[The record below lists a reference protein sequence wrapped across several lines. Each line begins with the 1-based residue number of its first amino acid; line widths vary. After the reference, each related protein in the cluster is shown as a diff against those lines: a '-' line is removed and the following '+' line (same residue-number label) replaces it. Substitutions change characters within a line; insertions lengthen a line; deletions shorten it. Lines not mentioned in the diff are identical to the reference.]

1 MRSTPQESS
10 WQNAT
15 FFLLTIVVL
24 VFCALILYPFFS
36 AIVGAIAIAIVTRRP
51 YDWLL
56 AKVRNP
62 NACAG
67 ISVLI
72 VLIAIVIPVYF
83 LGQELVSQTF
93 DAVSIV
99 RSEATQHK
107 IAGLIHSHPR
117 LETHIASISS
127 SIDSGDATRATASYI
142 GAHITAFIGG
152 SIHTVS
158 ELVIMLFIL
167 FFLYRD
173 RLLALTFLRS
183 ILPLREDEATEFL
196 SRLDNTIIATA
207 LGRVVIAAIQG
218 ILAGVAY
225 WFLGVSQVILLT
237 FTTAIAAFIPA
248 FGTVL
253 VWAPVALYL
262 GFTGHWGKA
271 AILAVWGG
279 VVVSSIDNFLYPVL
293 IGSRIRSHTVT
304 ILLSIV
310 GGVALFG
317 VSGLILGPVTF
328 TAARTLLEFW
338 RKRSAETI

>member
-1 MRSTPQESS
+1 MSFS

-15 FFLLTIVVL
+15 FFLLTVTVL
-24 VFCALILYPFFS
+24 VFCALLLHPFFS
-36 AIVGAIAIAIVTRRP
+36 AIVGAIAVAIVTRRP

-56 AKVRNP
+56 GKIRNP

-67 ISVLI
+67 ISVFL
-72 VLIAIVIPVYF
+72 VLIAIVIPTYF
-83 LGQELVSQTF
+83 LGQELMSQAF
-93 DAVSIV
+93 DAVNNF
-99 RSEATQHK
+99 RNEATQQK
-107 IAGLIHSHPR
+107 IAAFIHGHPD
-117 LETHIASISS
+117 LGNPIS
-127 SIDSGDATRATASYI
+127 SIDFGDATRATAGYL
-142 GAHITAFIGG
+142 GRRITVFIGS

-183 ILPLREDEATEFL
+183 ILPLHEDEATEL
-196 SRLDNTIIATA
+196 LRRLDDTIIATA
-207 LGRVVIAAIQG
+207 LGRVVIAVVQG

-225 WFLGVSQVILLT
+225 WFLGVSQVVLLT
-237 FTTAIAAFIPA
+237 FTTTVAAFIPA

-271 AILAVWGG
+271 AALALWGG
-279 VVVSSIDNFLYPVL
+279 VVVSTIDNFLYPVL
-293 IGSRIRSHTVT
+293 IGSRIRSHTVA
-304 ILLSIV
+304 ILLSIL

-317 VSGLILGPVTF
+317 VTGIILGPVTF
-328 TAARTLLEFW
+328 TAARALLDFW
-338 RKRSAETI
+338 HKRTAETIG